1 MSRRIRQNYD
11 EEFKK
16 NAVKLSYATPKKMT
30 DFAADL
36 GIHVSLI
43 YNWRKLYTQEGD
55 KTRMAEQEDS
65 LRQLQLENAEL
76 KMENEMLKKAAAY
89 VCHETDA

>member
-1 MSRRIRQNYD
+1 MSKKIRQRYD

-36 GIHVSLI
+36 GVNVSLI
-43 YNWRKLYTQEGD
+43 YNWRRIYTEEGD
-55 KTRMAEQEDS
+55 KTKIGICQASCRYPQ
-65 LRQLQLENAEL
+65 
-76 KMENEMLKKAAAY
+76 
-89 VCHETDA
+89 